1 MVNEVI
7 DQQWIEVPC
16 LVAKQPIGEM
26 YTAII
31 DSQELVYLSFT
42 DVRRLRDDSDNREI
56 EDYIGIQRELS
67 TSREKKIGQYV
78 NLVDASFPNSIIL
91 SMSSED
97 AVYYDNK
104 KVLKIKYSQD
114 VAKVLDGQHRIAG
127 LQHYEKSES
136 FECIVTIYIDMALE
150 DQAIIFS
157 TINKEHKGVNPSL
170 VADLYAFAESRSP
183 MKTAHVIARA
193 LTSNPKSPFFKKISI
208 LGKANAESET
218 ITQATFSKYL
228 INYISKNPQIDRNF
242 FKEHTGKN
250 DKLPEPDQTEA
261 ERYFFRRL
269 FIHDDSDLQIT
280 QNLVNYFSSVSDRWP
295 NAWNV
300 NKRNMVLNRS
310 TGFIALM
317 RFLGI
322 VYPKLRNGR
331 DVVPKEEFSKVFKNI
346 DISEDYFNRDN
357 YKPGSSGQSD
367 LYKDFVAKSEEYLKS
382 I

>member
-7 DQQWIEVPC
+7 AEQWINVPC
-16 LVAKQPIGEM
+16 LIASQPIGEM

-31 DSQELVYLSFT
+31 ESQALVYLSYT
-42 DVRRLRDDSDNREI
+42 DVRRLRENSDNREI
-56 EDYIGIQRELS
+56 EDYIGIQRELNK
-67 TSREKKIGQYV
+67 SREKKIGQYV

-97 AVYYDNK
+97 AIYNK
-104 KVLKIKYSQD
+104 NENQLKIRYSQD

-127 LQHYEKSES
+127 LQHYDKVEP

-183 MKTAHVIARA
+183 MKTAHTIARA
-193 LTSNPKSPFFKKISI
+193 LTSNVKSPFYKKISI
-208 LGKANAESET
+208 LGKASSDSET

-228 INYISKNPQIDRNF
+228 INYISKNPQIDRDF
-242 FKEHTGKN
+242 FKKN
-250 DKLPEPDQTEA
+250 IDKNVKLPLPDES
-261 ERYFFRRL
+261 ESIRYFFRKM
-269 FIHDDSDLQIT
+269 FIQDSSDLMIT
-280 QNLVNYFSSVSDRWP
+280 QNLVNYFSAVSERWP
-295 NAWNV
+295 NAWNL
-300 NKRNMVLNRS
+300 NQKNMILNRS

-317 RFLGI
+317 RFLAVIFPVLPKVENI
-322 VYPKLRNGR
+322 VSKS
-331 DVVPKEEFSKVFKNI
+331 EFLKVFHEI
-346 DISEDYFNRDN
+346 DLTEQQFHRDI

-367 LYKDFVAKSEEYLKS
+367 LLKDFVSKSKS
-382 I
+382 YFKK